1 MVGIHFGATNFR
13 HAVAA
18 RVKPLAGAHLH
29 THMHPPNLISALVLF
44 GTNII
49 FLPASGNYA
58 RCCATS
64 PAQPGRPGRPPPP
77 SPSRTCTSAWAGG
90 WFCLQQLSTQG
101 PSAC

>member
-58 RCCATS
+58 RKGARQFSLPCS
-64 PAQPGRPGRPPPP
+64 
-77 SPSRTCTSAWAGG
+77 SKH
-90 WFCLQQLSTQG
+90 LLH
-101 PSAC
+101 